1 MDSAVR
7 GAPGNRSPPLDRPL
21 GGRERDT
28 VERMTAEGLQYDR
41 MIDAAFRG
49 VVRQALTQVSRDG
62 LPGEHHFYLTF
73 RTGFPGIELP
83 PYLKA
88 QYPNEMTIVL
98 QFQFYGL
105 EVDEEKFAVTLSFSG
120 VRERIVIPFDAIS
133 TFADPSVNFALQF
146 QPVDAAA
153 EAGDPAPEAVAAEP
167 AAAPAADEDD
177 APRRGQVVA
186 LDAFRKK

>member
-1 MDSAVR
+1 
-7 GAPGNRSPPLDRPL
+7 
-21 GGRERDT
+21 
-28 VERMTAEGLQYDR
+28 MTAEGLQYDR

-49 VVRQALTQVSRDG
+49 VVRQALIQVSRDG

-73 RTGFPGIELP
+73 RTGFPGVELP

-105 EVDEEKFAVTLSFSG
+105 DVDEEKFAVTLSFSG

-146 QPVDAAA
+146 QPVDSA
-153 EAGDPAPEAVAAEP
+153 EVADAVPEPPSPVP
-167 AAAPAADEDD
+167 AAPATDGEDD

>member
-1 MDSAVR
+1 
-7 GAPGNRSPPLDRPL
+7 
-21 GGRERDT
+21 
-28 VERMTAEGLQYDR
+28 MTAEGLQYDR

-83 PYLKA
+83 PHLKA

-105 EVDEEKFAVTLSFSG
+105 EVDDEKFAVTLSFSG

-146 QPVDAAA
+146 QPVEAAA
-153 EAGDPAPEAVAAEP
+153 EAAEP
-167 AAAPAADEDD
+167 VPEPVPAAPDEPPAEDDD

>member
-1 MDSAVR
+1 
-7 GAPGNRSPPLDRPL
+7 
-21 GGRERDT
+21 
-28 VERMTAEGLQYDR
+28 MTAEGLQYDR

-49 VVRQALTQVSRDG
+49 VVRQAVTQVSRDG

-105 EVDEEKFAVTLSFSG
+105 EVDDEKFAVTLSFSG

-146 QPVDAAA
+146 QPVEAAA
-153 EAGDPAPEAVAAEP
+153 EAAEPVPEP
-167 AAAPAADEDD
+167 AATAVAEPPAEDDD

>member
-1 MDSAVR
+1 
-7 GAPGNRSPPLDRPL
+7 
-21 GGRERDT
+21 
-28 VERMTAEGLQYDR
+28 
-41 MIDAAFRG
+41 
-49 VVRQALTQVSRDG
+49 
-62 LPGEHHFYLTF
+62 
-73 RTGFPGIELP
+73 
-83 PYLKA
+83 
-88 QYPNEMTIVL
+88 MTIVL

-146 QPVDAAA
+146 QPVDAVA

>member
-1 MDSAVR
+1 
-7 GAPGNRSPPLDRPL
+7 
-21 GGRERDT
+21 
-28 VERMTAEGLQYDR
+28 MTAEGLQYDR

-49 VVRQALTQVSRDG
+49 VVRQALTEVSRDG

-105 EVDEEKFAVTLSFSG
+105 EVDDEKFAVTLSFSG

-146 QPVDAAA
+146 QPVESAA
-153 EAGDPAPEAVAAEP
+153 EATEPAPEPVAAPP
-167 AAAPAADEDD
+167 AGIPPEDD
-177 APRRGQVVA
+177 DGPRRGQVVA

>member
-1 MDSAVR
+1 
-7 GAPGNRSPPLDRPL
+7 
-21 GGRERDT
+21 
-28 VERMTAEGLQYDR
+28 MTAEGLQYDR
-41 MIDAAFRG
+41 MIDTAFRG

-62 LPGEHHFYLTF
+62 LPGEHHFYVTF
-73 RTGFPGIELP
+73 RTSFPGIELP

-105 EVDEEKFAVTLSFSG
+105 DVEEERFAVTLSFSG
-120 VRERIVIPFDAIS
+120 VRERIVIPFDAIN

-146 QPVDAAA
+146 QPVDMAQAV
-153 EAGDPAPEAVAAEP
+153 DMVPEPPIP
-167 AAAPAADEDD
+167 AAIEADIGEDD

>member
-1 MDSAVR
+1 
-7 GAPGNRSPPLDRPL
+7 
-21 GGRERDT
+21 
-28 VERMTAEGLQYDR
+28 MTAEGLQYDR

-146 QPVDAAA
+146 QPVDAV
-153 EAGDPAPEAVAAEP
+153 DAPEAAPEPSP
-167 AAAPAADEDD
+167 AAAPAPVAEGEDD